1 MLLDVGKYHKHPPTL
16 PTCDVYISFTMFV
29 PCCCCLPGTL
39 QHELLLSARFRKTRR
54 YTNVVWC
61 EVLSARISKTGCY
74 TNGLLLP
81 ENPAFGA
88 KPRPECSTNFFLGPT
103 HSFKLSFS
111 FPRFVAWPLELGLG
125 THNPRFVPW
134 PLELGL
140 GTHNP
145 RFVAWPLEL
154 GLGTHN
160 PRFVVW
166 PLELGLGT
174 HNPRFGVAAR
184 VGVRDSQSTLC
195 CVAPRVGVRD
205 SQSMLCCVA
214 PRVGV
219 RDSQSTLRCG
229 PSSWG

>member
-1 MLLDVGKYHKHPPTL
+1 MWGNIIKTPPHC
-16 PTCDVYISFTMFV
+16 PHVMYIFVFTMFV

-54 YTNVVWC
+54 YTNVVCC
-61 EVLSARISKTGCY
+61 EVLLAQTSKTGRY

-81 ENPAFGA
+81 EDPAFGA
-88 KPRPECSTNFFLGPT
+88 KPRRACSTNFFQGPT

-111 FPRFVAWPLELGLG
+111 FPRFVACPLELGLGTHNPRFVAWPLELGLG
-125 THNPRFVPW
+125 THNPRFVAWPLELGLGTHNPCFVVW

-160 PRFVVW
+160 PRFVEWPLELGLGDLNPRFVVW

-174 HNPRFGVAAR
+174 HNPRFGWQA
-184 VGVRDSQSTLC
+184 
-195 CVAPRVGVRD
+195 
-205 SQSMLCCVA
+205 
-214 PRVGV
+214 
-219 RDSQSTLRCG
+219 
-229 PSSWG
+229 